1 TAQYPPQRVCIK
13 CQTKDDFEDYKFSDK
28 KGHIFTYTLDYLT
41 PSRESPAVVGVVDF
55 EGGGRVMC
63 EVTECETSKIKIG
76 MPVEMCF
83 RKVGRKGGIHNYFWK
98 AKPIS

>member
-1 TAQYPPQRVCIK
+1 VCIQ

-28 KGHIFTYTLDYLT
+28 KGTIFTYTLDYLT
-41 PSRESPAVVGVVDF
+41 PSRESPAIIGVVDF
-55 EGGGRVMC
+55 KSGGRVMC
-63 EVTECETSKIKIG
+63 EVTECEHSEIEIG

-83 RKVGRKGGIHNYFWK
+83 RKVGQKGGIHTYFWK